1 MKVRKING
9 HEFAQ
14 VKVYEYE
21 NGAMTLVSYTT
32 AVIGINPEGWLEV
45 SGLYSRTTI
54 KHIGWFMHELGL
66 TYQLAKHLYLNNMRF
81 NIHTGEIENR
91 G

>member
-14 VKVYEYE
+14 VKVYEYD
-21 NGAMTLVSYTT
+21 NGAVTLISYTT

-54 KHIGWFMHELGL
+54 KHIGWFMRELGL
-66 TYQLAKHLYLNNMRF
+66 SYQLAKRLYLNNMRF

>member
-14 VKVYEYE
+14 VKVYEYD

-54 KHIGWFMHELGL
+54 KHIGWFMRELGF
-66 TYQLAKHLYLNNMRF
+66 TYQLAKQLYMDNKRF
-81 NIHTGEIENR
+81 NIHTGEIEDR
-91 G
+91 D

>member
-9 HEFAQ
+9 HESAQ
-14 VKVYEYE
+14 VKVYEYD
-21 NGAMTLVSYTT
+21 NGAIVLVSYTT
-32 AVIGINPEGWLEV
+32 AVIRIDEAGWLEV

-54 KHIGWFMHELGL
+54 KHIGWFMHELGF
-66 TYQLAKHLYLNNMRF
+66 TYQLAKQLYTDNKRF
-81 NIHTGEIENR
+81 NIHTGEVEDR

>member
-1 MKVRKING
+1 MTINKIKG
-9 HEFAQ
+9 HESAQ
-14 VKVYEYE
+14 VKVYTYDD
-21 NGAMTLVSYTT
+21 GAVTLVSYTT
-32 AVIGINPEGWLEV
+32 AVIRIDRDGWLEV

-54 KHIGWFMHELGL
+54 KHIGWFMRELGL
-66 TYQLAKHLYLNNMRF
+66 SYQLAKHLYLNNMRF

>member
-1 MKVRKING
+1 MTIERIKG
-9 HEFAQ
+9 HESAQ
-14 VKVYEYE
+14 VKVYKYD
-21 NGAMTLVSYTT
+21 NGAVTLVSYTT
-32 AVIGINPEGWLEV
+32 AVIGINAEGWMEV

-54 KHIGWFMHELGL
+54 KH
-66 TYQLAKHLYLNNMRF
+66 QLAKRLYMENMRF